1 MAAALTYQT
10 ARGDAVRHFVADA
23 YDGVR
28 VRPGKGLPHAEAV
41 ADILRRAG
49 GDEATVAVALLHDVV
64 EDTPLTVNDV
74 RSRFGEPTARLVDAL
89 TEDTSI
95 RHYAARKRALRSR
108 IVAAGPP
115 AVDVSLA
122 DKIASLRE
130 AEQAGSGTSRRT
142 LSHYRATLQLALA
155 AEMAPSLCRQ
165 LQDLL
170 ATATVR

>member
-1 MAAALTYQT
+1 VT
-10 ARGDAVRHFVADA
+10 
-23 YDGVR
+23 
-28 VRPGKGLPHAEAV
+28 
-41 ADILRRAG
+41 
-49 GDEATVAVALLHDVV
+49 VALLHDVV
-64 EDTPLTVNDV
+64 EDTSLTVNDV

-89 TEDTSI
+89 TEDTTI

-130 AEQAGSGTSRRT
+130 AEQAGAGISRRK
-142 LSHYRATLQLALA
+142 LSHYRATLQLARTA
-155 AEMAPSLCRQ
+155 GMAPVLCDQ
-165 LQDLL
+165 LEELL